1 MRFILKLL
9 VVVVFSLCAMGS
21 YAQSIGDKLFAQGQK
36 LQMVQTVKSQNQ
48 AISKFI
54 AAQKAYDSKAK
65 KNMCDNQIAICKSN
79 IKTLSQKQ
87 TVRKPKVRK
96 PKNVVAEE
104 DSVAVEP
111 KIEREPVNLY
121 LSVSY
126 IEFKAAGKA
135 NDKNEVVVN
144 CNYDDWELSCP
155 EWVHAAKNGNT
166 LILTASANSTSEER
180 SGKLTVTCYDK
191 TAELVIYQ
199 KSKFSIKSILGKKK
213 KATK

>member
-9 VVVVFSLCAMGS
+9 MVVVFSLSAMGS

-36 LQMVQTVKSQNQ
+36 LQMVQTVKSQKQ

-65 KNMCDNQIAICKSN
+65 KNMCDNQIAICKGN

-96 PKNVVAEE
+96 SKNVIVEDDRAEM
-104 DSVAVEP
+104 VP

-126 IEFKAAGKA
+126 IEFKAAGKVS
-135 NDKNEVVVN
+135 DKHEVVVN
-144 CNYDDWELSCP
+144 CNYNDWKLSCS
-155 EWVHAAKNGNT
+155 EWVHVAKNGNT

-180 SGKLTVTCYDK
+180 SCKLTVTCYDK

-199 KSKFSIKSILGKKK
+199 KSKFSIKSIFGSKKK
-213 KATK
+213 

>member
-9 VVVVFSLCAMGS
+9 MVVVFSLSAMGS

-36 LQMVQTVKSQNQ
+36 LQMVQTVKSQKQ

-65 KNMCDNQIAICKSN
+65 KNMCDNQIAICKGN

-96 PKNVVAEE
+96 SKNVIVE
-104 DSVAVEP
+104 DNSVEMVPEI
-111 KIEREPVNLY
+111 KREPVNLY

-126 IEFKAAGKA
+126 IEFKAAGKVS
-135 NDKNEVVVN
+135 DKHEVVVN
-144 CNYDDWELSCP
+144 CNYNDWKLSCP
-155 EWVHAAKNGNT
+155 EWVHVAKNGNT

-180 SGKLTVTCYDK
+180 SCKLTVTCYDK

-199 KSKFSIKSILGKKK
+199 KSKFSIKSIFGSKKK
-213 KATK
+213 

>member
-9 VVVVFSLCAMGS
+9 MVVVFSLSAMGS

-36 LQMVQTVKSQNQ
+36 LQMVQTVKSQKQ
-48 AISKFI
+48 AICKFI

-65 KNMCDNQIAICKSN
+65 KNMCDNQIAICKGN

-87 TVRKPKVRK
+87 TVRKQKVRK
-96 PKNVVAEE
+96 SKNVIVE
-104 DSVAVEP
+104 DNSVEMVP

-126 IEFKAAGKA
+126 IEFKAAGKVS
-135 NDKNEVVVN
+135 DKHEVVVN
-144 CNYDDWELSCP
+144 CNYNDWKLSCP
-155 EWVHAAKNGNT
+155 EWVHVAKNGNT

-180 SGKLTVTCYDK
+180 SCKLTVTCYDK

-199 KSKFSIKSILGKKK
+199 KSKFSIKSIFGSKKK
-213 KATK
+213 

>member
-9 VVVVFSLCAMGS
+9 MVVAFSLSAMGS

-36 LQMVQTVKSQNQ
+36 LQMVQTVKSQKQ

-65 KNMCDNQIAICKSN
+65 KNMCDNQIAICKGN

-96 PKNVVAEE
+96 SKNVIVEDDRAEM
-104 DSVAVEP
+104 VP

-126 IEFKAAGKA
+126 IEFKAAGKVS
-135 NDKNEVVVN
+135 DKHEVVVN
-144 CNYDDWELSCP
+144 CNYNDWKLSCP
-155 EWVHAAKNGNT
+155 EWVHVAKNGNT

-180 SGKLTVTCYDK
+180 SCKLTVTCYDK

-199 KSKFSIKSILGKKK
+199 KSKFSIKSIFGSKKK
-213 KATK
+213 

>member
-9 VVVVFSLCAMGS
+9 MVVVFSLCAMGS

-36 LQMVQTVKSQNQ
+36 LQMVQTVKSQNL

-54 AAQKAYDSKAK
+54 AAQKAYDSSAK
-65 KNMCDNQIAICKSN
+65 KNMCDNQIAICRNN

-87 TVRKPKVRK
+87 TVRNSKVRK
-96 PKNVVAEE
+96 PNNVIVE
-104 DSVAVEP
+104 DDSLALAPKVE
-111 KIEREPVNLY
+111 RDPVNLY

-126 IEFKAAGKA
+126 IEFMASGKA
-135 NDKNEVVVN
+135 NDKHEVVVN
-144 CNYDDWELSCP
+144 CNYDSWEFSCP
-155 EWVHAAKNGNT
+155 EWVQSAKNGNT
-166 LILTASANSTSEER
+166 LILIASANSTSEDR

-199 KSKFSIKSILGKKK
+199 KSKFSIKSIFGSKKK
-213 KATK
+213 

>member
-9 VVVVFSLCAMGS
+9 MVVVFSLSAMGS

-36 LQMVQTVKSQNQ
+36 LQMVQTVKSQKQ

-65 KNMCDNQIAICKSN
+65 KNMCDNQIAICKGN

-96 PKNVVAEE
+96 SKNVIVEDDRAEM
-104 DSVAVEP
+104 VP

-126 IEFKAAGKA
+126 IEFKAAGKVS
-135 NDKNEVVVN
+135 DKHEVVVN
-144 CNYDDWELSCP
+144 CNYNDWKHSCP
-155 EWVHAAKNGNT
+155 EWVHVAKNGNT

-180 SGKLTVTCYDK
+180 SCKLTVTCYDK

-199 KSKFSIKSILGKKK
+199 KSKFSIKSIFGSKKK
-213 KATK
+213 

>member
-9 VVVVFSLCAMGS
+9 MVVVFSLCTMGS

-36 LQMVQTVKSQNQ
+36 LQMVQTVKSQNL

-54 AAQKAYDSKAK
+54 AAQKAYDSSAK
-65 KNMCDNQIAICKSN
+65 KNMCDNQIAICRNN

-87 TVRKPKVRK
+87 TVRNSKVRK
-96 PKNVVAEE
+96 PNNVIVE
-104 DSVAVEP
+104 DDSLALAPKVE
-111 KIEREPVNLY
+111 RDPVNLY

-126 IEFKAAGKA
+126 IEFKASGKA
-135 NDKNEVVVN
+135 NDKHEVVVN
-144 CNYDDWELSCP
+144 CNYDSWEFSCP
-155 EWVHAAKNGNT
+155 EWVQSAKNGNT
-166 LILTASANSTSEER
+166 LILIASANSTSEDR

-199 KSKFSIKSILGKKK
+199 KSKFSIKSIFGSKKK
-213 KATK
+213 

>member
-9 VVVVFSLCAMGS
+9 MVVVFSLSAMGS

-36 LQMVQTVKSQNQ
+36 LQMVQTVKSQKQ

-65 KNMCDNQIAICKSN
+65 KNMCDNQIAICKGN

-96 PKNVVAEE
+96 SKNVIVEDDRAEM
-104 DSVAVEP
+104 VP

-126 IEFKAAGKA
+126 IEFKAAGKVS
-135 NDKNEVVVN
+135 DKHEVVVN
-144 CNYDDWELSCP
+144 CNYNDWKLSCP
-155 EWVHAAKNGNT
+155 EWVHVAKNGNT

-180 SGKLTVTCYDK
+180 SCKLTVTCYGK

-199 KSKFSIKSILGKKK
+199 KSKFSIKSIFGSKKK
-213 KATK
+213 

>member
-9 VVVVFSLCAMGS
+9 MVVVFYFSAMGS

-36 LQMVQTVKSQNQ
+36 LQMVQTVKSQKQ

-65 KNMCDNQIAICKSN
+65 KNMCDNQIAICKGN

-96 PKNVVAEE
+96 SKNVIVE
-104 DSVAVEP
+104 DNSVEMVP

-126 IEFKAAGKA
+126 IEFKAAGKVS
-135 NDKNEVVVN
+135 DKHEVVVN
-144 CNYDDWELSCP
+144 CNYNDWKLSCP
-155 EWVHAAKNGNT
+155 EWVHVAKNGNT

-180 SGKLTVTCYDK
+180 SCKLTVTCYDK

-199 KSKFSIKSILGKKK
+199 KSKFSIKSIFGSKKK
-213 KATK
+213 

>member
-1 MRFILKLL
+1 M
-9 VVVVFSLCAMGS
+9 VVVFSLSAMGS

-48 AISKFI
+48 AIRKFI

-65 KNMCDNQIAICKSN
+65 KNMCDNQIAICKGN

-96 PKNVVAEE
+96 SKNVIVE
-104 DSVAVEP
+104 DNSVEMVP

-126 IEFKAAGKA
+126 IEFKAAGKVS
-135 NDKNEVVVN
+135 DKHEVVVN
-144 CNYDDWELSCP
+144 CNYNDWKLSCP
-155 EWVHAAKNGNT
+155 EWVHVAKNGNT
-166 LILTASANSTSEER
+166 LILTASVNSTSEER
-180 SGKLTVTCYDK
+180 SCKLTVTCYDK

-199 KSKFSIKSILGKKK
+199 KSKFSIKSIFGSKKK
-213 KATK
+213 

>member
-1 MRFILKLL
+1 M
-9 VVVVFSLCAMGS
+9 VVMFSLGAMGS

-96 PKNVVAEE
+96 PKNVVVEN
-104 DSVAVEP
+104 DSVAVAP

-126 IEFKAAGKA
+126 IEFKAAGKV
-135 NDKNEVVVN
+135 NDKHEVVVN

-166 LILTASANSTSEER
+166 LILTASANSTSEDR

-199 KSKFSIKSILGKKK
+199 
-213 KATK
+213 

>member
-9 VVVVFSLCAMGS
+9 MVVVFSLSAMGS

-36 LQMVQTVKSQNQ
+36 LQMVQTVKSQKQ

-65 KNMCDNQIAICKSN
+65 KNMCDNQIAICKGN

-96 PKNVVAEE
+96 SKNVIVEDDRAEM
-104 DSVAVEP
+104 VP

-126 IEFKAAGKA
+126 IEFKAAGKVS
-135 NDKNEVVVN
+135 DKHEVVVN
-144 CNYDDWELSCP
+144 CNYNDWKHSCP
-155 EWVHAAKNGNT
+155 EWVHVAKNGNT
-166 LILTASANSTSEER
+166 LILTASANATSEER

-199 KSKFSIKSILGKKK
+199 KSKFSIKSIFGSKKK
-213 KATK
+213 

>member
-9 VVVVFSLCAMGS
+9 MVVVFSLSAMGS

-48 AISKFI
+48 AIRKFI

-65 KNMCDNQIAICKSN
+65 KNMCDNQIAICKGN

-96 PKNVVAEE
+96 SKNVIVE
-104 DSVAVEP
+104 DNSVEMVP

-126 IEFKAAGKA
+126 IEFKAAGKVS
-135 NDKNEVVVN
+135 DKHEVVVN
-144 CNYDDWELSCP
+144 CNYNDWKLSCP
-155 EWVHAAKNGNT
+155 EWVHVAKNGNT

-180 SGKLTVTCYDK
+180 SCKLTVTCYDK

-199 KSKFSIKSILGKKK
+199 KSKFSIKSIFGSKKK
-213 KATK
+213 

>member
-9 VVVVFSLCAMGS
+9 MVVVFSLSAMGS

-48 AISKFI
+48 AIRKFI

-65 KNMCDNQIAICKSN
+65 KNMCDNQIAICKGN

-96 PKNVVAEE
+96 SKNVIVEDDRAEM
-104 DSVAVEP
+104 VP

-126 IEFKAAGKA
+126 IEFKAAGKV
-135 NDKNEVVVN
+135 NDKHEVVVN
-144 CNYDDWELSCP
+144 CNYNDWKLSCP
-155 EWVHAAKNGNT
+155 EWVHVAKNGNT

-180 SGKLTVTCYDK
+180 SCKLTVTCYDK

-199 KSKFSIKSILGKKK
+199 KSKFSIKSIFGSKKK
-213 KATK
+213 

>member
-9 VVVVFSLCAMGS
+9 MVVVFSLCAMGS

-36 LQMVQTVKSQNQ
+36 LQMVQTVKSQNL

-54 AAQKAYDSKAK
+54 AAQKAYDSSAK
-65 KNMCDNQIAICKSN
+65 KNMCDNQIAICRNN

-87 TVRKPKVRK
+87 TVRNSKVRK
-96 PKNVVAEE
+96 PNNVVVE
-104 DSVAVEP
+104 DDSLAVAP
-111 KIEREPVNLY
+111 KVEREPVNLY

-126 IEFKAAGKA
+126 IEFKASGKA
-135 NDKNEVVVN
+135 NDKHEVVVN
-144 CNYDDWELSCP
+144 CNYDSWEFSCP
-155 EWVHAAKNGNT
+155 EWVQSAKNGNT
-166 LILTASANSTSEER
+166 LILLASANSTSEDR

-199 KSKFSIKSILGKKK
+199 KSKFSIKSIFGSKKK
-213 KATK
+213 

>member
-1 MRFILKLL
+1 MKLILKLL
-9 VVVVFSLCAMGS
+9 MVVVFSLCTMGS

-48 AISKFI
+48 AIRKFI
-54 AAQKAYDSKAK
+54 AAQKAYDSNAK

-87 TVRKPKVRK
+87 TARKPKVRK
-96 PKNVVAEE
+96 PKNVVVED
-104 DSVAVEP
+104 DSVAVAP

-126 IEFKAAGKA
+126 IEFKATGKVSE
-135 NDKNEVVVN
+135 K
-144 CNYDDWELSCP
+144 LSCS
-155 EWVHAAKNGNT
+155 EWVHVAKNGNT

-199 KSKFSIKSILGKKK
+199 KSKFSIKSIFGSKKK
-213 KATK
+213 

>member
-9 VVVVFSLCAMGS
+9 MVVVFSLCAMGS

-36 LQMVQTVKSQNQ
+36 LQMVQTVKSQNL

-54 AAQKAYDSKAK
+54 AAQKAYDSSAK
-65 KNMCDNQIAICKSN
+65 KNMCDNQIAICRNN

-87 TVRKPKVRK
+87 TVRNSKVRK
-96 PKNVVAEE
+96 PNNVIVE
-104 DSVAVEP
+104 DDSLALAPKVE
-111 KIEREPVNLY
+111 RDPVNLY

-126 IEFKAAGKA
+126 IEFKASGKA
-135 NDKNEVVVN
+135 NDKHEVVVN
-144 CNYDDWELSCP
+144 CNYDSWEFSCP
-155 EWVHAAKNGNT
+155 EWVQSAKNGNT
-166 LILTASANSTSEER
+166 LILIASANSTSEDR

-199 KSKFSIKSILGKKK
+199 KSKFSIKSIFGSKKK
-213 KATK
+213 

>member
-9 VVVVFSLCAMGS
+9 MVVVFSLCAMGS

-36 LQMVQTVKSQNQ
+36 LQMVQTVKSQNL

-54 AAQKAYDSKAK
+54 AAQKAYDSSAK
-65 KNMCDNQIAICKSN
+65 KNMCDNQIAICRNN

-87 TVRKPKVRK
+87 TVRNSKVRK
-96 PKNVVAEE
+96 PNNVIVE
-104 DSVAVEP
+104 DDSLAMAP
-111 KIEREPVNLY
+111 KVEREPVNLY

-126 IEFKAAGKA
+126 IEFKASGKA
-135 NDKNEVVVN
+135 NDKHEVVVN
-144 CNYDDWELSCP
+144 CNYDSWEFSCP
-155 EWVHAAKNGNT
+155 EWVQSAKNGNT
-166 LILTASANSTSEER
+166 LILLASANSTSEDR

-199 KSKFSIKSILGKKK
+199 KSKFSIKSIFGSKKK
-213 KATK
+213 

>member
-1 MRFILKLL
+1 MRIILKLL
-9 VVVVFSLCAMGS
+9 MVVMFSLGTLGS

-36 LQMVQTVKSQNQ
+36 LQMVQTVKSQKQ

-65 KNMCDNQIAICKSN
+65 KNMCDNQIAICKGN

-87 TVRKPKVRK
+87 TVQKPKVRK
-96 PKNVVAEE
+96 SKNVIVED
-104 DSVAVEP
+104 DSVEKVP

-126 IEFKAAGKA
+126 IEFKAAGKVS
-135 NDKNEVVVN
+135 DKHEVVVN
-144 CNYDDWELSCP
+144 CNYNDWKLSCP
-155 EWVHAAKNGNT
+155 EWVHVAKNGNT

-180 SGKLTVTCYDK
+180 SCKLTVTCYDK

-199 KSKFSIKSILGKKK
+199 KSKFSIKSIFGSKKK
-213 KATK
+213 

>member
-1 MRFILKLL
+1 MRIILKLL
-9 VVVVFSLCAMGS
+9 MVVMFSLGAMGS

-36 LQMVQTVKSQNQ
+36 LQIVQTVKSQKQ

-54 AAQKAYDSKAK
+54 AAQKAYDSTAK
-65 KNMCDNQIAICKSN
+65 KNMCDNQIAICKGN

-96 PKNVVAEE
+96 SKNVIVEDDRAEM
-104 DSVAVEP
+104 VP

-126 IEFKAAGKA
+126 IEFKAAGKVS
-135 NDKNEVVVN
+135 DKHEVVVN
-144 CNYDDWELSCP
+144 CNYNDWKLSCP
-155 EWVHAAKNGNT
+155 EWVHVAKNGNT
-166 LILTASANSTSEER
+166 LILTASANATSEER

-199 KSKFSIKSILGKKK
+199 KSKFSIKSIFGSKKK
-213 KATK
+213 

>member
-1 MRFILKLL
+1 M
-9 VVVVFSLCAMGS
+9 VVVFSLSAMGS

-36 LQMVQTVKSQNQ
+36 MQMVQTVKSQNQ
-48 AISKFI
+48 AIRKFI

-96 PKNVVAEE
+96 SKNVIVEDDRAEM
-104 DSVAVEP
+104 VP

-126 IEFKAAGKA
+126 IEFKAAGKVS
-135 NDKNEVVVN
+135 DKHEVVVN
-144 CNYDDWELSCP
+144 CNYNDWKLSCP
-155 EWVHAAKNGNT
+155 EWVHVAKNGNT

-180 SGKLTVTCYDK
+180 SCKLTVTCYDK

-199 KSKFSIKSILGKKK
+199 KSKFSIKSIFGSKKK
-213 KATK
+213 

>member
-9 VVVVFSLCAMGS
+9 MVVVFSQCAMGS

-36 LQMVQTVKSQNQ
+36 LQMVQTVKSQNL

-54 AAQKAYDSKAK
+54 AAQKAYDSSAK
-65 KNMCDNQIAICKSN
+65 KNMCDNQIAICRNN

-87 TVRKPKVRK
+87 TVRNSKVRK
-96 PKNVVAEE
+96 PNNVIVE
-104 DSVAVEP
+104 DDSLALAPKVE
-111 KIEREPVNLY
+111 RDPVNLY

-126 IEFKAAGKA
+126 IEFKASGKA
-135 NDKNEVVVN
+135 NDKHEVVVN
-144 CNYDDWELSCP
+144 CNYDSWEFSCP
-155 EWVHAAKNGNT
+155 EWVQSAKNGNT
-166 LILTASANSTSEER
+166 LILIASANSTSEDR

-199 KSKFSIKSILGKKK
+199 KSKFSIKSIFGSKKK
-213 KATK
+213 

>member
-9 VVVVFSLCAMGS
+9 MVVVFSLSAMGS

-36 LQMVQTVKSQNQ
+36 LQMVQTVKSQKQ

-65 KNMCDNQIAICKSN
+65 KNICDNQIAICKGN

-96 PKNVVAEE
+96 SKNVIVEDDRAEM
-104 DSVAVEP
+104 VP

-126 IEFKAAGKA
+126 IEFKAAGKVSY
-135 NDKNEVVVN
+135 KHEVVVN
-144 CNYDDWELSCP
+144 CNYNDWKLSCP
-155 EWVHAAKNGNT
+155 EWVHVAKNGNT

-180 SGKLTVTCYDK
+180 SCKLTVTCYDK

-199 KSKFSIKSILGKKK
+199 KSKFSIKSIFGSKKK
-213 KATK
+213 

>member
-1 MRFILKLL
+1 MKLILKLL
-9 VVVVFSLCAMGS
+9 MVVVFSLSAMGS

-96 PKNVVAEE
+96 PKNVVVED
-104 DSVAVEP
+104 DSVVVAP
-111 KIEREPVNLY
+111 KKIEREPVNLY

-126 IEFKAAGKA
+126 IEFKAAGKV
-135 NDKNEVVVN
+135 NDKHEVVVN

-199 KSKFSIKSILGKKK
+199 KSKFSIKSIFGSKKK
-213 KATK
+213 

>member
-1 MRFILKLL
+1 MKFILKFFM
-9 VVVVFSLCAMGS
+9 VVVFSLCTMGS

-87 TVRKPKVRK
+87 IVRKPKVRK
-96 PKNVVAEE
+96 SKNVVVED

-111 KIEREPVNLY
+111 KVEREPVNLY

-135 NDKNEVVVN
+135 NDKYEVVVN
-144 CNYDDWELSCP
+144 CNYDDWVFSCP
-155 EWVHAAKNGNT
+155 EWIHAAKNGNT
-166 LILTASANSTSEER
+166 LVLTASANSTSDER

-199 KSKFSIKSILGKKK
+199 KSKFSIKSLLGKKK
-213 KATK
+213 KTK

>member
-9 VVVVFSLCAMGS
+9 MVVVFSLCAMGS

-36 LQMVQTVKSQNQ
+36 LQMVQTVKSQNL

-54 AAQKAYDSKAK
+54 AAQKAYDSSAK
-65 KNMCDNQIAICKSN
+65 KNMCDNQIAICRNN

-87 TVRKPKVRK
+87 TVRNSKVRK
-96 PKNVVAEE
+96 PNNVIVE
-104 DSVAVEP
+104 DDSLALAPKVE
-111 KIEREPVNLY
+111 RDPVNLY

-126 IEFKAAGKA
+126 IEFKASGKA
-135 NDKNEVVVN
+135 NDKHEVVVN
-144 CNYDDWELSCP
+144 CNYDSWEFSCP
-155 EWVHAAKNGNT
+155 EWVQSAKNGNT

-199 KSKFSIKSILGKKK
+199 KSKFSIKSIFGSKKK
-213 KATK
+213 

>member
-9 VVVVFSLCAMGS
+9 MVVVFSLSAMGS

-36 LQMVQTVKSQNQ
+36 LQMVQTVKSQKQ

-65 KNMCDNQIAICKSN
+65 KNMCDNQIAICKGN

-87 TVRKPKVRK
+87 TVRKQKVRK
-96 PKNVVAEE
+96 SKNVIVE
-104 DSVAVEP
+104 DNSVEMVP

-126 IEFKAAGKA
+126 IEFKAAGKVS
-135 NDKNEVVVN
+135 DKHEVVVN
-144 CNYDDWELSCP
+144 YNYNDWKLSCP
-155 EWVHAAKNGNT
+155 EWVHVAKNGNT

-180 SGKLTVTCYDK
+180 SCKLTVTCYDK

-199 KSKFSIKSILGKKK
+199 KSKFSIKSIFGSKKK
-213 KATK
+213 

>member
-9 VVVVFSLCAMGS
+9 MVVVFSLCAMGS

-36 LQMVQTVKSQNQ
+36 LQMVQTVKSQNL

-54 AAQKAYDSKAK
+54 AAQKAYDSSAK
-65 KNMCDNQIAICKSN
+65 KNMCDNQIAICRNN

-87 TVRKPKVRK
+87 TVRNSKVRK
-96 PKNVVAEE
+96 PNNVIVE
-104 DSVAVEP
+104 DDSLALTPKVE
-111 KIEREPVNLY
+111 RDPVNLY

-126 IEFKAAGKA
+126 IEFKASGKA
-135 NDKNEVVVN
+135 NDKHEVVVN
-144 CNYDDWELSCP
+144 CNYDSWEFSCP
-155 EWVHAAKNGNT
+155 EWVQSAKNGNT
-166 LILTASANSTSEER
+166 LILIASANSTSEDR

-199 KSKFSIKSILGKKK
+199 KSKFSIKSIFGSKKK
-213 KATK
+213 

>member
-9 VVVVFSLCAMGS
+9 MVVVFSFSAMGS

-36 LQMVQTVKSQNQ
+36 LQMVQTVKSQKQ

-65 KNMCDNQIAICKSN
+65 KNMCDNQIAICKGN

-96 PKNVVAEE
+96 SKNVIVE
-104 DSVAVEP
+104 DNSVEMVP

-126 IEFKAAGKA
+126 IELKAAGKVS
-135 NDKNEVVVN
+135 DKHEVVVN
-144 CNYDDWELSCP
+144 CNYNDWKLSCP
-155 EWVHAAKNGNT
+155 EWVHVAKNGNT

-180 SGKLTVTCYDK
+180 SCKLTVTCYDK

-199 KSKFSIKSILGKKK
+199 KSKFSIKSIFGSKKK
-213 KATK
+213 

>member
-9 VVVVFSLCAMGS
+9 MVVVFSLSAMGS

-48 AISKFI
+48 AIRKFI

-65 KNMCDNQIAICKSN
+65 KNMCDNQIAICKGN

-96 PKNVVAEE
+96 SKNVIVEDDRAEM
-104 DSVAVEP
+104 VP

-126 IEFKAAGKA
+126 IEFKAAGKVS
-135 NDKNEVVVN
+135 DKHEVVVN
-144 CNYDDWELSCP
+144 CNYNDWKLSCP
-155 EWVHAAKNGNT
+155 EWVHVAKNGNT

-180 SGKLTVTCYDK
+180 SGKLTVTCFDK

-199 KSKFSIKSILGKKK
+199 KSKFSIKSIFGSKKK
-213 KATK
+213 

>member
-9 VVVVFSLCAMGS
+9 MVVVFSLSAMGS

-36 LQMVQTVKSQNQ
+36 LQMVQTVKSQKQ

-65 KNMCDNQIAICKSN
+65 KNMCDNQIAICKGN

-96 PKNVVAEE
+96 SKNVIVEDDRAEM
-104 DSVAVEP
+104 VP

-126 IEFKAAGKA
+126 IEFKAAGKVS
-135 NDKNEVVVN
+135 DKHDVVVN
-144 CNYDDWELSCP
+144 CNYNDWKLSCP
-155 EWVHAAKNGNT
+155 EWVHVAKNGNT

-180 SGKLTVTCYDK
+180 SCKLTVTCYDK

-199 KSKFSIKSILGKKK
+199 KSKFSIKSIFGSKKK
-213 KATK
+213 

>member
-1 MRFILKLL
+1 MKLILKFLM
-9 VVVVFSLCAMGS
+9 VMAFSLCAMGS

-36 LQMVQTVKSQNQ
+36 LQMVQTVKSQKQ

-65 KNMCDNQIAICKSN
+65 KNMCDNQIAICKGN

-87 TVRKPKVRK
+87 TVQKLKVRK
-96 PKNVVAEE
+96 SKNVIVEDDRAEM
-104 DSVAVEP
+104 VP

-126 IEFKAAGKA
+126 IEFKAAGKVS
-135 NDKNEVVVN
+135 DKHEVVVN
-144 CNYDDWELSCP
+144 CNYNDWKLSCP
-155 EWVHAAKNGNT
+155 EWVHVAKNGNT

-180 SGKLTVTCYDK
+180 SCKLTVTCYDK
-191 TAELVIYQ
+191 TAELVIYH
-199 KSKFSIKSILGKKK
+199 KSKFSIKSIFGSKKK
-213 KATK
+213 

>member
-1 MRFILKLL
+1 MRIILKLL
-9 VVVVFSLCAMGS
+9 MVVMFTQCTMGS

-36 LQMVQTVKSQNQ
+36 MQMVQTVKSQKQ

-96 PKNVVAEE
+96 PKNVVVED
-104 DSVAVEP
+104 DSVAVAP

-126 IEFKAAGKA
+126 IEFKAAGKV
-135 NDKNEVVVN
+135 NDKHEVVVN

-199 KSKFSIKSILGKKK
+199 KSKFSIKSIFGSKKK
-213 KATK
+213 

>member
-9 VVVVFSLCAMGS
+9 MVVVFSLSAMGS

-36 LQMVQTVKSQNQ
+36 LQIVQTVKSQNQ
-48 AISKFI
+48 AIRKFI

-65 KNMCDNQIAICKSN
+65 KNMCDNQIAICKGN

-96 PKNVVAEE
+96 SKNVIVEDDRAEM
-104 DSVAVEP
+104 VP

-126 IEFKAAGKA
+126 IEFKAAGKVS
-135 NDKNEVVVN
+135 DKHEVVVN
-144 CNYDDWELSCP
+144 CNYNDWKLSCP
-155 EWVHAAKNGNT
+155 EWVHVAKNGNT

-180 SGKLTVTCYDK
+180 SCKLTVTCYDK

-199 KSKFSIKSILGKKK
+199 KSKFSIKSIFGSKKK
-213 KATK
+213 